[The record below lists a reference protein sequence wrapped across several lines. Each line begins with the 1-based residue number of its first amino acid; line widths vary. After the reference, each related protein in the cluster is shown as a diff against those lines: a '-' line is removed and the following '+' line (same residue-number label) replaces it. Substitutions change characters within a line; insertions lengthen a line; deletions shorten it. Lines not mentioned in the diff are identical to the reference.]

1 MIALLSLLVLCIF
14 KPMAAKAEV
23 CGGNS
28 GPPCN
33 ISLVYAAFQTAY
45 LDAIT
50 PNITQ
55 DCVVLVREENNK
67 NTITLYFKN
76 GTVSFAFTETYTF
89 TGEPDLVN
97 ITVDTDAS
105 KHYQYKMLYA
115 DSKACFVL
123 DFNPAHVGCRLWMF
137 ENATSSQI
145 TACREVHAEACPGTI
160 YYTWDEE
167 SCPSILEGA

>member
-1 MIALLSLLVLCIF
+1 MALSSLLLLSVF
-14 KPMAAKAEV
+14 MPMAVNAET

-45 LDAIT
+45 LDAVT

-55 DCVVLVREENNK
+55 DCVILVRQENNR

-76 GTVSFAFTETYTF
+76 GTLSYGFTETYTF
-89 TGEPDLVN
+89 TDEPNVVN
-97 ITVDTDAS
+97 ITVDIDAS

-115 DSKACFVL
+115 DSEACFVL
-123 DFNPAHVGCRLWMF
+123 DFNPAYVGCRLWMF
-137 ENATSSQI
+137 ENATNPQI
-145 TACREVHAEACPGTI
+145 TACREAHRQACPGTI
-160 YYTWDEE
+160 YDTWDEE
-167 SCPSILEGA
+167 LCPSIL